1 MHGQQNVKMNNYFFC
16 AGFEHV
22 VYGPWDEVQFR
33 VFLYLA
39 SIHFCLSVPRTDVT
53 YLTHLVVWGN
63 FFCFVLLC
71 AYIRNL
77 IPRPCVPFSRN
88 VIRKRKICVKKRG
101 GGVVNAY
108 CPAGLH
114 AKYQDIFRRKKATIS
129 FVMSVSLSVRMEQL
143 GLHWTDF

>member
-1 MHGQQNVKMNNYFFC
+1 MLLEKGK
-16 AGFEHV
+16 
-22 VYGPWDEVQFR
+22 
-33 VFLYLA
+33 
-39 SIHFCLSVPRTDVT
+39 
-53 YLTHLVVWGN
+53 
-63 FFCFVLLC
+63 FVL
-71 AYIRNL
+71 
-77 IPRPCVPFSRN
+77 
-88 VIRKRKICVKKRG
+88 KKGG